1 MLDGDRVSDKMLIEV
16 AKRFASGDKYAKK
29 LQKLGWK
36 VREAME
42 EYLRAAEEGEV
53 PEDVLQ
59 EMVEVWI
66 FTGIILANLYCVLRL
81 NEGSRTRA
89 LALFFQLFS
98 PVGRLLIAER
108 LRNVMDIIE
117 LEEHFRR
124 RGGKSER
131 S

>member
-1 MLDGDRVSDKMLIEV
+1 VSDKTLIEV
-16 AKRFASGDKYAKK
+16 AKRFAYGDKYAKK

-42 EYLRAAEEGEV
+42 EYLRAAEEGEI

-59 EMVEVWI
+59 EMVDVWMFI
-66 FTGIILANLYCVLRL
+66 GVILANLYCALRL

-89 LALFFQLFS
+89 LALFFHLFS

-124 RGGKSER
+124 RGGKSE
-131 S
+131 